1 MLNKLK
7 AFIAKNELIND
18 GEKLLLAVSGGKDS
32 VLMAHLFAQL
42 NYDFSIAHCNFKLRA
57 QDSYLDEQFV
67 KELGQQLKVPVYSK
81 TFDTESYAKENKL
94 SIQMAARDLRYSW
107 FRTLCLDEGY
117 DKILTAHH
125 QDDAIETLIIKKSR
139 KASVGALQGIP
150 VRNTNII
157 RPMLCFGV
165 KDIQQYL
172 TRNSINFREDKS
184 NFSTYYQRNSIRYNL
199 LSETDKRNQYLDEIK
214 DNEVKYQSLLE
225 KYETFRTRHC
235 KVVDGGILLTFDYL
249 LDQDEKQEILYE
261 YLKYYG
267 PFAWKD
273 VFRLLNSEVGKQVSN
288 ADYRIVRERK
298 GLFLSKSP
306 SKALQSVLVK
316 SGDSSIESPIK
327 IAFSIHKAIDFKM
340 VKNSRCAVLDYG
352 KLHFPLLIRPWQI
365 GDSFTP
371 LGMKG
376 KKKVSDFMIDEKFST
391 YQKENTLVICSLDT
405 IVCIVGHRINDEF
418 KLVPET
424 EKVYLVEPLK
434 IEHGK

>member
-1 MLNKLK
+1 
-7 AFIAKNELIND
+7 
-18 GEKLLLAVSGGKDS
+18 
-32 VLMAHLFAQL
+32 
-42 NYDFSIAHCNFKLRA
+42 
-57 QDSYLDEQFV
+57 
-67 KELGQQLKVPVYSK
+67 
-81 TFDTESYAKENKL
+81 
-94 SIQMAARDLRYSW
+94 
-107 FRTLCLDEGY
+107 
-117 DKILTAHH
+117 
-125 QDDAIETLIIKKSR
+125 
-139 KASVGALQGIP
+139 
-150 VRNTNII
+150 
-157 RPMLCFGV
+157 
-165 KDIQQYL
+165 
-172 TRNSINFREDKS
+172 
-184 NFSTYYQRNSIRYNL
+184 
-199 LSETDKRNQYLDEIK
+199 
-214 DNEVKYQSLLE
+214 
-225 KYETFRTRHC
+225 
-235 KVVDGGILLTFDYL
+235 
-249 LDQDEKQEILYE
+249 
-261 YLKYYG
+261 LKYYG

-352 KLHFPLLIRPWQI
+352 KLHFPLLVRPWQI